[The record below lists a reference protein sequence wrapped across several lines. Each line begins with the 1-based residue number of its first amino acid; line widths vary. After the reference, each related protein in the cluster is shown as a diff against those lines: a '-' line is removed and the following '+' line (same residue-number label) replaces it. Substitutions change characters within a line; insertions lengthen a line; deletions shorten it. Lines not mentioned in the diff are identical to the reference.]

1 MCWWLDDLVVLSK
14 GLAFMNILRGVDLQ
28 IRTFAY
34 TNLMMLA
41 NIEDAKLLR
50 DATVIFANAPPT
62 IRSFDDD

>member
-1 MCWWLDDLVVLSK
+1 
-14 GLAFMNILRGVDLQ
+14 MNILRGVDLQ

-34 TNLMMLA
+34 TNRTMLA
-41 NIEDAKLLR
+41 NIQDAKLLR